1 MKFIFFSFRLS
12 SLFSVPFRG
21 NQVQCHLPQ
30 TQTKIGEAVARHGRE
45 ARGVREKKTRV
56 SVRPS
61 SFYFIIQNILIL

>member
-30 TQTKIGEAVARHGRE
+30 TQTKIGEAVARHGGE
-45 ARGVREKKTRV
+45 ARGVRDKK
-56 SVRPS
+56 PE
-61 SFYFIIQNILIL
+61 FQLDHLHFLLLFKIY